1 MQSFL
6 FLDNLLFGLHNKRK
20 IANNVSYFFATR
32 SKDAKLNIEK
42 WQHIFYA
49 KCVNFVFDTMK
60 HLLSR
65 ALCLYVILMC
75 GKTANENNYKA
86 TKWLRWASML
96 YYITLPHCHSF

>member
-1 MQSFL
+1 MYLISL
-6 FLDNLLFGLHNKRK
+6 P
-20 IANNVSYFFATR
+20 TR

-96 YYITLPHCHSF
+96 YYILYAATLSFVLTLNSQFSSNYKRFVV